1 MTHPDGWEINHD
13 YGTTGAIDDVMSR
26 LASIK
31 DDDDSTVLASYRYL
45 GAGRIVTEDY
55 EEIQVNLD
63 YAGDTNTFSALDR
76 FGRVTDQVWND
87 YGEDPDVVR
96 DRYTYTY
103 DRVGNRMSRD
113 NELDSDFD
121 EDYTYDSL
129 NRLTDFDRGDG
140 FDQSWNDLDA
150 LGNWS
155 TFDNDGTSQTRE
167 VNEANEIE
175 KIDGSPNDVAYDA
188 AGNMIEVPKL
198 DGSGEHF
205 CLKYDAWNRL
215 AAVYDDNGTT
225 LIAKYEYDAAGRRI
239 EKETYSGGSL
249 DEARHYYYGGTWQ
262 CIEERVEAS
271 GVLPGDADVQYVWG
285 AKYVDDLI
293 LRDRDTDADGTMD
306 ERLYALAD
314 ANYNVTALFDE
325 ATGTVV
331 ERFVYDAYGNV
342 TELDPDDF
350 TAYTGSDYE
359 WEYTYTTRREDAET
373 GLMYYR
379 ARYYDAEL
387 GRFVSRDPSQH
398 PGRDGNLYR
407 YTFND
412 PIARVDP
419 SGLKDLPPGMT
430 QEEVDATIKL
440 AKGKIKLWLLAGK
453 TMTAKRLL
461 QHFYDGS
468 GKAIALTQSDIA
480 MILRTREARN
490 GLHKAEFEFMAAL
503 RDGKV
508 NSGESYITETKIIEY
523 TRPSC
528 WEKRIFD
535 PDRYDCFYSFHR
547 LKVRVCYT
555 GVIHFENGTKVW
567 KGCVNYH
574 FFDHYIFSDRDQ
586 SAFPDDPEATPTGYS
601 GYCKNTV
608 RLRLLG
614 LAGLTSTMNGQ

>member
-1 MTHPDGWEINHD
+1 M
-13 YGTTGAIDDVMSR
+13 
-26 LASIK
+26 
-31 DDDDSTVLASYRYL
+31 
-45 GAGRIVTEDY
+45 TEDY

-63 YAGDTNTFSALDR
+63 YTGTNNDFSKLDR

-87 YGEDPDVVR
+87 YGADPDVVL
-96 DRYTYTY
+96 DEYTYTY
-103 DRVGNRMSRD
+103 DRVGNRTSRD

-121 EDYTYDSL
+121 EDYIYDDL
-129 NRLTDFDRGDG
+129 YRLTDFDRADG
-140 FDQSWNDLDA
+140 FDQSWDDLDV

-285 AKYVDDLI
+285 AKYVDNLI
-293 LRDRDTDADGTMD
+293 LRDRDTDADGAMD

-350 TAYTGSDYE
+350 TAYTGTDYD
-359 WEYTYTTRREDAET
+359 WEYTYTTRRLDDET

-379 ARYYDAEL
+379 HRYYDADL
-387 GRFVSRDPSQH
+387 GQFVSRDPI
-398 PGRDGNLYR
+398 GYWAGDGNLYR
-407 YTFND
+407 YVGGSPMVF
-412 PIARVDP
+412 VDP
-419 SGLKDLPPGMT
+419 SGLQLDDPFTIRVHMTPNSPYPADGKYGRPLAVTQDEAWDMVHNMDGMAVTIDTSRPVAGGFIFAPHGLGLELQRQRGVVPPTDLQVAAQGGIAIGPTLQPPKISVLEIGYHANPWEMVLGPKGNPMT
-430 QEEVDATIKL
+430 HHKINDDGETFDAFIGVLKAHLDQPCMIVLAGCNTGNLVSSECSPSWVQKL
-440 AKGKIKLWLLAGK
+440 ATLTGCTVLA
-453 TMTAKRLL
+453 
-461 QHFYDGS
+461 
-468 GKAIALTQSDIA
+468 
-480 MILRTREARN
+480 
-490 GLHKAEFEFMAAL
+490 
-503 RDGKV
+503 
-508 NSGESYITETKIIEY
+508 
-523 TRPSC
+523 
-528 WEKRIFD
+528 
-535 PDRYDCFYSFHR
+535 
-547 LKVRVCYT
+547 T
-555 GVIHFENGTKVW
+555 GG
-567 KGCVNYH
+567 
-574 FFDHYIFSDRDQ
+574 FFDDPGSFVVEGPGAGVHRFSTELDAGTPPAVIQ
-586 SAFPDDPEATPTGYS
+586 ATPTCYGS
-601 GYCKNTV
+601 KDNTV
-608 RLRLLG
+608 YVFRPRKT
-614 LAGLTSTMNGQ
+614 AQ